1 MKATFL
7 TEGENGRLYESKL
20 GCQRRI
26 PGKNSQYIN

>member
-7 TEGENGRLYESKL
+7 TEGGLYESKL